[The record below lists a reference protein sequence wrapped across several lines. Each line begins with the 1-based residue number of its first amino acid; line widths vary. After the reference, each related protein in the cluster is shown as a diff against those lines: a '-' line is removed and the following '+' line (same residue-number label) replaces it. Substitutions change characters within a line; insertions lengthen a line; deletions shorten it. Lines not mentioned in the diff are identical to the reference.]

1 MGHHFLGV
9 SGSSSCEKRCLEHP
23 LKTCSKERYQYSHPR
38 KDRKVTDQHVSGI
51 LPFDLFFRVAI
62 LRYWVAHMEF
72 LKMMCVIPKYAHWP
86 MEIGS
91 LLCFHYPNFL
101 QTPMTSNDQQS
112 MTQWCDLYSI
122 LISHGFTINGY
133 EWATI
138 SLFNMFRSIGDILR
152 LNSYKH

>member
-9 SGSSSCEKRCLEHP
+9 SGSGSCEKRCLEHP
-23 LKTCSKERYQYSHPR
+23 LKTCPKERYQYSHPR

-51 LPFDLFFRVAI
+51 LPFDLFFGLLYSGIESPTWNSWKWCV
-62 LRYWVAHMEF
+62 WF
-72 LKMMCVIPKYAHWP
+72 LNMPTGGNWF
-86 MEIGS
+86 S
-91 LLCFHYPNFL
+91 LVFSLAKFPTN
-101 QTPMTSNDQQS
+101 TNDQQS

-133 EWATI
+133 EWPTI
-138 SLFNMFRSIGDILR
+138 SLLNMFRSIGDILR